1 MTPIKIP
8 VSSRNYIEAIF
19 FNRAGNYASA
29 ISCAKY
35 QFFAY
40 RLGDQH
46 YWIKFYAMRWL
57 PERAVNDEEVLSGN
71 EKCMV
76 DLQAL
81 EIEPIAPSG
90 LTLKK
95 SKGKEEKQ
103 VLGMD

>member
-1 MTPIKIP
+1 
-8 VSSRNYIEAIF
+8 
-19 FNRAGNYASA
+19 
-29 ISCAKY
+29 
-35 QFFAY
+35 
-40 RLGDQH
+40 
-46 YWIKFYAMRWL
+46 MRWL